1 MSETKAGS
9 SLKAVCEII
18 DRLHFDGHTLY
29 KISDYHQGV
38 VDSVVLSIARRRQEV
53 LITKDTDF
61 GKLIFIDGLPT
72 AGVLLVRLPN
82 AMSHLDQAE
91 QVSNVIS
98 VYGNALIGAFTVLD
112 SDSVRL
118 RLI

>member
-1 MSETKAGS
+1 M
-9 SLKAVCEII
+9 
-18 DRLHFDGHTLY
+18 
-29 KISDYHQGV
+29 
-38 VDSVVLSIARRRQEV
+38 VLSIARQRQEV
-53 LITKDTDF
+53 LVTKDTDF

-82 AMSHLDQAE
+82 TTSHLVQAE

-98 VYGNALIGAFTVLD
+98 VYENALLGAFTVLD
-112 SDSVRL
+112 SDNVRL

>member
-1 MSETKAGS
+1 
-9 SLKAVCEII
+9 VI
-18 DRLHFDGHTLY
+18 DA
-29 KISDYHQGV
+29 
-38 VDSVVLSIARRRQEV
+38 VVLSIARQRQEV
-53 LITKDTDF
+53 LVTKDTDF

-82 AMSHLDQAE
+82 AMSPLDQAE
-91 QVSNVIS
+91 RVSNVIS
-98 VYGNALIGAFTVLD
+98 IYRNSLIGAFTVLD

>member
-1 MSETKAGS
+1 M
-9 SLKAVCEII
+9 I
-18 DRLHFDGHTLY
+18 DA
-29 KISDYHQGV
+29 
-38 VDSVVLSIARRRQEV
+38 VVLSIARQRQEV
-53 LITKDTDF
+53 LVTKDTDF

-82 AMSHLDQAE
+82 AMSPLDQAE
-91 QVSNVIS
+91 RVSNVIS
-98 VYGNALIGAFTVLD
+98 IYRNSLIGAFTVLD